1 MLNLNELKNNLFIG
15 DYGNELLNY
24 NDSSYICD
32 AISEIAD
39 NNTSI
44 YYYDIKQFMMDNFDA
59 VEDAINEFGWD
70 GCGSDL
76 YKAGQIAEYIT
87 IERDLYNNLD
97 DIIKY
102 LAYDYLINIGFDTLD
117 DNIIDNIDNEL
128 LTIDNN
134 NYIGDIYDTV
144 NTVLEENN
152 IKIGDGIAGL
162 EAKERD
168 IVLSHLFFHV
178 SPRSKHPLTPHT
190 VHFIHNAV

>member
-152 IKIGDGIAGL
+152 IKIGD
-162 EAKERD
+162 E
-168 IVLSHLFFHV
+168 
-178 SPRSKHPLTPHT
+178 
-190 VHFIHNAV
+190 

>member
-1 MLNLNELKNNLFIG
+1 MLNLNELKTNLFTG
-15 DYGNELLNY
+15 DYGTELLNY
-24 NDSSYICD
+24 NNTSYICD

-39 NNTSI
+39 SNTSI

-76 YKAGQIAEYIT
+76 YKAGQMAEYIT

-117 DNIIDNIDNEL
+117 DNIIDNINDEL

-144 NTVLEENN
+144 NAVLEENN
-152 IKIGDGIAGL
+152 IKIGD
-162 EAKERD
+162 K
-168 IVLSHLFFHV
+168 
-178 SPRSKHPLTPHT
+178 
-190 VHFIHNAV
+190 